1 MVNINT
7 TGIPQRCLPV
17 SSSVQRRSING
28 IFKVETQPTGPLA
41 LASFSRSH
49 IKKRLEAKLDN
60 AEELGLKEGSY
71 SYKAIQRRFNDL
83 DLDHKGK

>member
-1 MVNINT
+1 MVTIGT

-41 LASFSRSH
+41 LASFSTSH
-49 IKKRLEAKLDN
+49 IGRRKLDN

>member
-1 MVNINT
+1 MVTIGT

-41 LASFSRSH
+41 LASFSTSH
-49 IKKRLEAKLDN
+49 RRIVEAKLDN

>member
-1 MVNINT
+1 MVTIGT

-41 LASFSRSH
+41 LASFSTSH
-49 IKKRLEAKLDN
+49 GARRKLDN